1 LIGGLLNFPPIKKAD
16 RETTMKMLALEHN
29 RPVWIGGATRIECV
43 AGRVWLTR
51 TNGSGDIFLCAGDTF
66 ALARSECALAEALGQ
81 ARITVHAE
89 PLVGQRLIA
98 LVAGV
103 LSSLH
108 ERMRTLRFERRR
120 TPLAG

>member
-1 LIGGLLNFPPIKKAD
+1 
-16 RETTMKMLALEHN
+16 MKMLALEHN

-51 TNGSGDIFLCAGDTF
+51 TNGSGDVFLGAGDAY
-66 ALARSECALAEALGQ
+66 ALAWPEHALVEALGQ

>member
-1 LIGGLLNFPPIKKAD
+1 
-16 RETTMKMLALEHN
+16 MKMLALEHN
-29 RPVWIGGATRIECV
+29 RPVWITGATRIECV

-51 TNGSGDIFLCAGDTF
+51 TNGNGDIFLCTGDSF

-81 ARITVHAE
+81 ARIVLHAE
-89 PLVGQRLIA
+89 PAAGRRLFA

-103 LSSLH
+103 LSLFH
-108 ERMRTLRFERRR
+108 ERMRTLRFDRRR

>member
-1 LIGGLLNFPPIKKAD
+1 MN
-16 RETTMKMLALEHN
+16 MLTLEHN
-29 RPVWIGGATRIECV
+29 RPVRIAGSTRIECV

-51 TNGSGDIFLCAGDTF
+51 TGGAGASSDIFLRAGDAYQLAWPES
-66 ALARSECALAEALGQ
+66 ALVEALGQ
-81 ARITVHAE
+81 ARIMLHAE
-89 PLVGQRLIA
+89 PSTGRRLIA

-108 ERMRTLRFERRR
+108 ERMRTLRLMRRR

>member
-1 LIGGLLNFPPIKKAD
+1 
-16 RETTMKMLALEHN
+16 MKMLALEHN
-29 RPVWIGGATRIECV
+29 HPVWITGGTRIECV

-51 TNGSGDIFLCAGDTF
+51 TNGSGDVFLGAGDTYVLTG
-66 ALARSECALAEALGQ
+66 AEHALAEALGPARGP
-81 ARITVHAE
+81 ARIALQTE
-89 PLVGQRLIA
+89 PAPGWRLFA